1 MTTTRQTL
9 VHAATRYDEKQSKR
23 PGHNPYA
30 LGQYLARID
39 EVCADIA
46 AGAAEADAISAA
58 FTGTLRNALLKACG
72 LKKSDSE
79 PSGLFY
85 VPASQN

>member
-1 MTTTRQTL
+1 
-9 VHAATRYDEKQSKR
+9 
-23 PGHNPYA
+23 